1 MKNKNKTVWSNRFKS
16 KTSQSFQKIGS
27 SIHIDKRL
35 YEQDIA
41 ASIVHTQMLSK
52 QKIIKSEDANKIIN
66 GLKKIKAQ
74 IDKGNFEFKEKFEDI
89 HLNIEKALFDIIGP
103 SAGYMH
109 TARSRNDQVVT
120 DFKLWIKDASKE
132 ILKDISLVMKN
143 LLKKAEKNTDTVMP
157 GLTHLKNAQPI
168 SFAHYILSY
177 FEMLKRDKKRFEN
190 NLDLLDE
197 CPLGSAA
204 QPHIKRLFLEE
215 KENGITN
222 FRKVVNISSTSGM
235 FGNAGQINYATAKAG
250 VVGMAKTMAKEW
262 GRYNVNVNAVGFG
275 LIKTRLTDADAEK
288 EESLIDIEG
297 NKIKVGVN
305 SAVFQSAKTMI
316 PLGRP
321 GTPQEAAG
329 AIYMFCIPESNYV
342 TGQILMCHGGGF
354 GY

>member
-1 MKNKNKTVWSNRFKS
+1 MERKLEGKVALITGSGRGIGRELALMLAKDGAHIVVNDLDADPANQTVSDIMDMGGKAVACNGSVTDDDFAERFIN
-16 KTSQSFQKIGS
+16 TALDSFGGI
-27 SIHIDKRL
+27 
-35 YEQDIA
+35 
-41 ASIVHTQMLSK
+41 
-52 QKIIKSEDANKIIN
+52 
-66 GLKKIKAQ
+66 
-74 IDKGNFEFKEKFEDI
+74 
-89 HLNIEKALFDIIGP
+89 DIIVNN
-103 SAGYMH
+103 AGYTWDNVIQKMDDKQWDAILECH
-109 TARSRNDQVVT
+109 LTAP
-120 DFKLWIKDASKE
+120 FK
-132 ILKDISLVMKN
+132 IL
-143 LLKKAEKNTDTVMP
+143 
-157 GLTHLKNAQPI
+157 
-168 SFAHYILSY
+168 
-177 FEMLKRDKKRFEN
+177 R
-190 NLDLLDE
+190 
-197 CPLGSAA
+197 AA
-204 QPHIKRLFLEE
+204 QPHIKRLFFEE

>member
-1 MKNKNKTVWSNRFKS
+1 MARKLEGKVALITGSGRGIGRELALMLAKDGAHIVVNDLDTDPANQTVSDITDMGGKAVACNGSVTDDDFAERFIN
-16 KTSQSFQKIGS
+16 TALDSFGGI
-27 SIHIDKRL
+27 
-35 YEQDIA
+35 
-41 ASIVHTQMLSK
+41 
-52 QKIIKSEDANKIIN
+52 
-66 GLKKIKAQ
+66 
-74 IDKGNFEFKEKFEDI
+74 
-89 HLNIEKALFDIIGP
+89 DIIVNN
-103 SAGYMH
+103 AGYTWDNVIQKMDDKQWDAILECH
-109 TARSRNDQVVT
+109 LTAP
-120 DFKLWIKDASKE
+120 FK
-132 ILKDISLVMKN
+132 IL
-143 LLKKAEKNTDTVMP
+143 
-157 GLTHLKNAQPI
+157 
-168 SFAHYILSY
+168 
-177 FEMLKRDKKRFEN
+177 R
-190 NLDLLDE
+190 
-197 CPLGSAA
+197 AA
-204 QPHIKRLFLEE
+204 QPHIKRLFFEE
-215 KENGITN
+215 KENGIIN

>member
-1 MKNKNKTVWSNRFKS
+1 MLARDGARIVVNDLDATPADQTVSDII
-16 KTSQSFQKIGS
+16 KIGGEAVACNGS
-27 SIHIDKRL
+27 VTD
-35 YEQDIA
+35 
-41 ASIVHTQMLSK
+41 
-52 QKIIKSEDANKIIN
+52 EDFADRFIN
-66 GLKKIKAQ
+66 T
-74 IDKGNFEFKEKFEDI
+74 
-89 HLNIEKALFDIIGP
+89 ALESYGGIDIIVNN
-103 SAGYMH
+103 AGYTWDNVIQKMDDKQWNAILECH
-109 TARSRNDQVVT
+109 LTAP
-120 DFKLWIKDASKE
+120 FK
-132 ILKDISLVMKN
+132 IL
-143 LLKKAEKNTDTVMP
+143 
-157 GLTHLKNAQPI
+157 
-168 SFAHYILSY
+168 
-177 FEMLKRDKKRFEN
+177 R
-190 NLDLLDE
+190 
-197 CPLGSAA
+197 AA
-204 QPHIKRLFLEE
+204 QPHIKRLFLKD

-288 EESLIDIEG
+288 EESLINIEG

>member
-1 MKNKNKTVWSNRFKS
+1 MKKKLEGKVALITGSGRGIGRELALMLAKDGAHIVVNDLDADPANQTVSDITDMGGKAVACNGSVTDDDFAERFIN
-16 KTSQSFQKIGS
+16 TALESFGGI
-27 SIHIDKRL
+27 
-35 YEQDIA
+35 
-41 ASIVHTQMLSK
+41 
-52 QKIIKSEDANKIIN
+52 
-66 GLKKIKAQ
+66 
-74 IDKGNFEFKEKFEDI
+74 
-89 HLNIEKALFDIIGP
+89 DIIVNN
-103 SAGYMH
+103 AGYTWDNVIQKMDDKQWDAILECH
-109 TARSRNDQVVT
+109 LTAP
-120 DFKLWIKDASKE
+120 FK
-132 ILKDISLVMKN
+132 IL
-143 LLKKAEKNTDTVMP
+143 
-157 GLTHLKNAQPI
+157 
-168 SFAHYILSY
+168 
-177 FEMLKRDKKRFEN
+177 R
-190 NLDLLDE
+190 
-197 CPLGSAA
+197 AA
-204 QPHIKRLFLEE
+204 KPHIKRLILEE
-215 KENGITN
+215 KEKEITN

-321 GTPQEAAG
+321 GTPLEAAG

>member
-1 MKNKNKTVWSNRFKS
+1 MERKLEEKVALITGSGRGIGRELALMLAKDGAHIVVNDLDADPANQTVSDIMDIGGKAVACNGSVTDDDFAERFIN
-16 KTSQSFQKIGS
+16 TSLDSFGGI
-27 SIHIDKRL
+27 
-35 YEQDIA
+35 
-41 ASIVHTQMLSK
+41 
-52 QKIIKSEDANKIIN
+52 
-66 GLKKIKAQ
+66 
-74 IDKGNFEFKEKFEDI
+74 
-89 HLNIEKALFDIIGP
+89 DIIVNN
-103 SAGYMH
+103 AGYTWDNVIQKMDDKQWDAILECH
-109 TARSRNDQVVT
+109 LTAP
-120 DFKLWIKDASKE
+120 FK
-132 ILKDISLVMKN
+132 IL
-143 LLKKAEKNTDTVMP
+143 
-157 GLTHLKNAQPI
+157 
-168 SFAHYILSY
+168 
-177 FEMLKRDKKRFEN
+177 R
-190 NLDLLDE
+190 
-197 CPLGSAA
+197 AA

-215 KENGITN
+215 KEKGITN